1 METREPG
8 RQCTV
13 YFTAQQ
19 PPSVLVIPGTTVAG
33 TTFSTVI
40 NQQTFATTATAVE
53 GGTGYAYSQ
62 NVITTTTTRVVTVQ
76 PTTVTTEVTVSGTT
90 GTVTLEIPGFLLIM
104 ETREP
109 GRQCTVYFTA
119 QQPPSVWVIPGTTFA
134 GTTFST
140 VINQQTFAT
149 TATAVEGGTTVTTTG
164 METVQIATQ
173 GITMPIWG
181 VGREFCERVTVTDI
195 ITYIVQTV
203 PATVRVAFEGFTF
216 AGTTVSLELP
226 DLGITTTLTLTKTI
240 TGTTERFTTSF
251 PGTSYTTVQV
261 VQPTTYRETV
271 TRPGTTYIETYTTVI
286 TLTETPTRTTPTATT
301 TAQTTPT
308 QTTAVATPTPTQTAA
323 TPPAGLPL
331 DLLVPAIA
339 LAVIIVVAVFALR
352 LRR

>member
-1 METREPG
+1 
-8 RQCTV
+8 
-13 YFTAQQ
+13 
-19 PPSVLVIPGTTVAG
+19 
-33 TTFSTVI
+33 
-40 NQQTFATTATAVE
+40 
-53 GGTGYAYSQ
+53 
-62 NVITTTTTRVVTVQ
+62 
-76 PTTVTTEVTVSGTT
+76 VTVSGTT

-119 QQPPSVWVIPGTTFA
+119 QKPPSVWVIPGTTFA

-173 GITMPIWG
+173 GITMPMPIWG

>member
-1 METREPG
+1 METV
-8 RQCTV
+8 Q
-13 YFTAQQ
+13 
-19 PPSVLVIPGTTVAG
+19 
-33 TTFSTVI
+33 
-40 NQQTFATTATAVE
+40 
-53 GGTGYAYSQ
+53 
-62 NVITTTTTRVVTVQ
+62 VVTQGITMPMPIWGV
-76 PTTVTTEVTVSGTT
+76 
-90 GTVTLEIPGFLLIM
+90 
-104 ETREP
+104 REP

-164 METVQIATQ
+164 METVQVVTQ
-173 GITMPIWG
+173 GITMPMPIWG

>member
-1 METREPG
+1 MKKSS
-8 RQCTV
+8 
-13 YFTAQQ
+13 FL
-19 PPSVLVIPGTTVAG
+19 VLVIVLLG
-33 TTFSTVI
+33 
-40 NQQTFATTATAVE
+40 FA
-53 GGTGYAYSQ
+53 GYAYSQ

-164 METVQIATQ
+164 METVQIVTQ
-173 GITMPIWG
+173 GITMPMPIWG

-216 AGTTVSLELP
+216 AGTTMSLELP

-339 LAVIIVVAVFALR
+339 LAVIIVVTVFALR

>member
-1 METREPG
+1 MRKSS
-8 RQCTV
+8 
-13 YFTAQQ
+13 FL
-19 PPSVLVIPGTTVAG
+19 VLVIVLLG
-33 TTFSTVI
+33 FS
-40 NQQTFATTATAVE
+40 
-53 GGTGYAYSQ
+53 GYAYSQ

-76 PTTVTTEVTVSGTT
+76 PTTVTTEVTFSGTT

-119 QQPPSVWVIPGTTFA
+119 QQPPSVWVIPGTTVA

-173 GITMPIWG
+173 GITLPMPIWG

-226 DLGITTTLTLTKTI
+226 DLGITTTSAFSFFSSSFFKFTK
-240 TGTTERFTTSF
+240 
-251 PGTSYTTVQV
+251 
-261 VQPTTYRETV
+261 
-271 TRPGTTYIETYTTVI
+271 
-286 TLTETPTRTTPTATT
+286 
-301 TAQTTPT
+301 
-308 QTTAVATPTPTQTAA
+308 
-323 TPPAGLPL
+323 
-331 DLLVPAIA
+331 
-339 LAVIIVVAVFALR
+339 
-352 LRR
+352 

>member
-1 METREPG
+1 MRKSS
-8 RQCTV
+8 
-13 YFTAQQ
+13 FL
-19 PPSVLVIPGTTVAG
+19 VLVIVLLG
-33 TTFSTVI
+33 FS
-40 NQQTFATTATAVE
+40 
-53 GGTGYAYSQ
+53 GYAYSQ

-119 QQPPSVWVIPGTTFA
+119 QQPPSVWVIPGTTVA

-173 GITMPIWG
+173 GITLPMPIWG

-240 TGTTERFTTSF
+240 TGTTERSTTSF

-286 TLTETPTRTTPTATT
+286 TLTETPTRTPPTATA

-323 TPPAGLPL
+323 TPPAGLPP

>member
-1 METREPG
+1 MRKSS
-8 RQCTV
+8 
-13 YFTAQQ
+13 FL
-19 PPSVLVIPGTTVAG
+19 VLVIVLLG
-33 TTFSTVI
+33 
-40 NQQTFATTATAVE
+40 FA
-53 GGTGYAYSQ
+53 GYAYSQ

-76 PTTVTTEVTVSGTT
+76 PTTLTTEVTVSGTT

-119 QQPPSVWVIPGTTFA
+119 QQPPSVWVRPGTTVA

-164 METVQIATQ
+164 METVQVVTQ
-173 GITMPIWG
+173 GITLPMPIWG

>member
-1 METREPG
+1 MRKSS
-8 RQCTV
+8 
-13 YFTAQQ
+13 FI
-19 PPSVLVIPGTTVAG
+19 VLVIVLLG
-33 TTFSTVI
+33 
-40 NQQTFATTATAVE
+40 FA
-53 GGTGYAYSQ
+53 GYAYSQ

-109 GRQCTVYFTA
+109 ERQCTVYFTA
-119 QQPPSVWVIPGTTFA
+119 QQPPSVWVIPGTTVA

-173 GITMPIWG
+173 GITMPMPIWG